1 MASIST
7 ITTSSFLSLQAISRP
22 KSPKSNPI
30 PSKASPRNPNSN
42 RNRKLKPQKAKFKSP
57 PQTITSTAGEATS
70 YTCLPPLEDFTV
82 PSLNLGSRPPEEIK
96 LSDANVVKQDSD
108 SESQRFG
115 TEDGMDGDLRVDY
128 GRFEVNTHFEE
139 EEEEDADYEYESE
152 EEEEEEEETVNGKS
166 VNSYNS
172 DGFYEGEELGEF
184 ADGENV
190 SLSDFEGEE
199 EGVKEKGVP
208 AVMRCFDRAK
218 IYVKAGDG
226 GNGVVAFRR
235 EKFVPLGGPS
245 GGDGGRG
252 GNVYLEVDGSINSLL
267 PFRNRVHYRAG
278 RGSHGQGSCMGGAK
292 GEEIVVKVPPGTVV
306 REAGNEEVLL
316 ELLSPGQ
323 RALVLPGGRG
333 GRGNA
338 AFKCGSNKVPRIAE
352 NGEEGSEMLVYF

>member
-7 ITTSSFLSLQAISRP
+7 FTTSFFSLQAISRP
-22 KSPKSNPI
+22 KTRKFNPI
-30 PSKASPRNPNSN
+30 PNKVSPKNPNVN
-42 RNRKLKPQKAKFKSP
+42 RDRKPKLQKAKFKSP
-57 PQTITSTAGEATS
+57 PKTISPTAGEATS
-70 YTCLPPLEDFTV
+70 YNRLPPLEDLAV
-82 PSLNLGSRPPEEIK
+82 PSLNSGSKPPEEVK
-96 LSDANVVKQDSD
+96 LSDANVAKQDSD
-108 SESQRFG
+108 SESQRFR
-115 TEDGMDGDLRVDY
+115 TEDVIDDNLRVDY
-128 GRFEVNTHFEE
+128 GRFEVFEGNPHF
-139 EEEEDADYEYESE
+139 
-152 EEEEEEEETVNGKS
+152 EEEEEEEETVNDKS

-172 DGFYEGEELGEF
+172 DGFYAGEELEEF

-190 SLSDFEGEE
+190 NLSDFEGEE

-278 RGSHGQGSCMGGAK
+278 RGAHGQGSSMDGSK
-292 GEEIVVKVPPGTVV
+292 GEDIVVKVPPGTVV

-316 ELLSPGQ
+316 ELLYPGQ

-352 NGEEGSEMLVYF
+352 NGEEGLEM

>member
-1 MASIST
+1 
-7 ITTSSFLSLQAISRP
+7 
-22 KSPKSNPI
+22 
-30 PSKASPRNPNSN
+30 
-42 RNRKLKPQKAKFKSP
+42 
-57 PQTITSTAGEATS
+57 
-70 YTCLPPLEDFTV
+70 
-82 PSLNLGSRPPEEIK
+82 LNLGSRPPEEIK

-139 EEEEDADYEYESE
+139 EEDADYEYES

-252 GNVYLEVDGSINSLL
+252 GNVYLEVDSSINSLL

-352 NGEEGSEMLVYF
+352 NGEEGSEM